1 MVKNK
6 DLEEILP
13 FPLKVEFNFD
23 MERINNALKD
33 GVDDIMEEHNK
44 NYDSKVQDIIYHMV
58 DFEDNDYN
66 LEWNEFVVSVGNE
79 IVFRG
84 FVSDEFDDSEGNIDF
99 YEIIFSV
106 IEKVLGEHHDKII
119 EQQIRN
125 AEKLEELEKER
136 YDEILYA
143 HYALEHD
150 ARAFIYLK
158 RLAKRYPNS
167 WYRKRLRRGYLIG
180 NYGIKKNLKIANKM
194 TNCRREKYF

>member
-23 MERINNALKD
+23 IERINNALKD

-44 NYDSKVQDIIYHMV
+44 NHDSKVQDIIYHMV
-58 DFEDNDYN
+58 YYEDNDYN
-66 LEWNEFVVSVGNE
+66 LEWNEF
-79 IVFRG
+79 VFRG

-99 YEIIFSV
+99 HETIFSA
-106 IEKVLGEHHDKII
+106 IEEVLGEHHDKIV

-143 HYALEHD
+143 HYVLEHD

-167 WYRKRLRRGYLIG
+167 CYRTRLRRGYLIG
-180 NYGIKKNLKIANKM
+180 NYGFKKNLKLANKM
-194 TNCRREKYF
+194 KNYRSEKYF